1 MKKRLCS
8 VLLAI
13 VLSVGLLP
21 VGAQAATASWAADA
35 VTTLNDIYGSNGGGP
50 FSADDGAMTEGDLD
64 TLKSATGWNTTVSL
78 GSWNL
83 SRGKACDVLADVF
96 DLPVPEGKTSIR
108 YLYDQNIVT
117 SNSSYETVTKAEFSV
132 LTYRVLN
139 AVSGGMGS
147 SISLK
152 PGTHAYFAWMYL
164 AARGC
169 VPFQSNQ
176 INAECRSVRLKNIGS
191 NQVADAP
198 AGDTSATTWGDIWPI
213 WIDTLKQLEDVG
225 LGNEDLE
232 TPTDT
237 TPLLQAVTTIVDAY
251 IQKGGSK
258 TIFSDV
264 PTDSPYYDGV
274 MYLFD
279 QGLVSGNG
287 GGAFTPG
294 RDLSRQELAVLLYR
308 HGASNPVSG
317 EGALDEAKAY
327 AQRNDYLTPPADG
340 ADAWWEATATRE
352 QAIVAIVKACAD
364 GTAVNNANTDV
375 LGRFSDGNTVSADAA
390 PYIAYA
396 VSIGILNG
404 NQNGTLGLSTGATRG
419 QAGVL
424 LYRTLIGLDK
434 SKMHDYEVTV
444 QNALS
449 AEGGN

>member
-35 VTTLNDIYGSNGGGP
+35 VTTLNDIYGSNGSGP

-139 AVSGGMGS
+139 AVGGGMGS

-169 VPFQSNQ
+169 VPFQSRQ
-176 INAECRSVRLKNIGS
+176 INAACRSVRLKNIGS

-198 AGDTSATTWGDIWPI
+198 DGDLSAVTWGDYWVR
-213 WIDTLKQLEDVG
+213 WINTLKGLENVDWNNDG
-225 LGNEDLE
+225 PQ

-258 TIFSDV
+258 TIFFDV

-294 RDLSRQELAVLLYR
+294 RELSRQ
-308 HGASNPVSG
+308 
-317 EGALDEAKAY
+317 
-327 AQRNDYLTPPADG
+327 
-340 ADAWWEATATRE
+340 
-352 QAIVAIVKACAD
+352 
-364 GTAVNNANTDV
+364 
-375 LGRFSDGNTVSADAA
+375 
-390 PYIAYA
+390 
-396 VSIGILNG
+396 
-404 NQNGTLGLSTGATRG
+404 
-419 QAGVL
+419 
-424 LYRTLIGLDK
+424 
-434 SKMHDYEVTV
+434 
-444 QNALS
+444 
-449 AEGGN
+449 

>member
-21 VGAQAATASWAADA
+21 VSAQAATASWAADA
-35 VTTLNDIYGSNGGGP
+35 VTTLNDIYGSNGSGP

-139 AVSGGMGS
+139 AVGGGMGS

-198 AGDTSATTWGDIWPI
+198 AGDTSATTWGEIWPI

-294 RDLSRQELAVLLYR
+294 RDLSRQELAFLLYR
-308 HGASNPVSG
+308 HGETNPVSG
-317 EGALDEAKAY
+317 AEGLQAAKAY

-340 ADAWWEATATRE
+340 ADAWREATATRE

-424 LYRTLIGLDK
+424 LYRTLIGLAK